1 MLIKSRQFIETSDP
15 RLKAGQDAE
24 KQMAFLLDRRF
35 ADQDDVFLLHD
46 LRIEHGAHAFQIDHL
61 VVTRYGLALVESKSI
76 HGKVSIT
83 RHDENREHWTREFR
97 GRQEGMPSPVL
108 QVQEQARLLQDFLST
123 HREKILG
130 KALFVLQKGFRY
142 CPFDVYVGVS
152 TSAVFELS
160 QGTSL
165 PKDVYKADE
174 LPPQIASKLA
184 GRHKQHTSLLN
195 LDTLWSMSRD
205 EAHQV
210 ARFLL
215 DHHSPLQ
222 RPEAAQ
228 PAPASL
234 APVVAPTPAP
244 AAVPAPAPSL
254 SLTLKAGDPCPECGK
269 HELRLAAGPVKADG
283 SRARY
288 LACLGNQDKSCR
300 WKILYTTP
308 APAPEKLIH
317 STAPAVAEPEPVYQA
332 AEPAEGGA
340 EPSAD
345 GSAKSYYCYS
355 CKADIPTEVARFCW
369 DRRDRFG
376 GKAYCRRCQHDFPYK
391 RAARARAGAEH

>member
-1 MLIKSRQFIETSDP
+1 MLLKSRQPVETSDP

-61 VVTRYGLALVESKSI
+61 LITRYGLALVESKSM
-76 HGKVSIT
+76 HSKVLIT

-108 QVQEQARLLQDFLST
+108 QVQEQARLLQDFLSA

-160 QGTSL
+160 PGTPL
-165 PKDVYKADE
+165 PKNVYKADE
-174 LPPQIASKLA
+174 LPPKIASQLA
-184 GRHKQHTSLLN
+184 ERHKQHTSLLN

-205 EAHQV
+205 EAQQV
-210 ARFLL
+210 ARFLVE
-215 DHHSPLQ
+215 HHCPLQ
-222 RPEAAQ
+222 RPEA
-228 PAPASL
+228 
-234 APVVAPTPAP
+234 TPQAAALPPSAP
-244 AAVPAPAPSL
+244 AAQAQAQAPAPQPGSL
-254 SLTLKAGDPCPECGK
+254 CPQCGK
-269 HELRLAAGPVKADG
+269 HEVRIAAGPAQADG
-283 SRARY
+283 SRAKY
-288 LACLGNQDKSCR
+288 LACLGHQDKSCR
-300 WKILYTTP
+300 WKILYTSSTP
-308 APAPEKLIH
+308 VPEKLIH
-317 STAPAVAEPEPVYQA
+317 SPAPGVAEPAPVYRAVAPTVTVAEA
-332 AEPAEGGA
+332 AESTEHAEDSR
-340 EPSAD
+340 P
-345 GSAKSYYCYS
+345 KSYYCYS
-355 CKADIPTEVARFCW
+355 CKADIPAEVARFCW
-369 DRRDRFG
+369 DRRERFG

-391 RAARARAGAEH
+391 RAARARAGMEG